1 MSQYFENNDS
11 LERETREITC
21 WCGTRKLSF
30 ITDRGVFSR
39 TEIDDASLFLVRNIP
54 EITGRVLDLG
64 CGYGFI
70 GIYTAVRNPLISLV
84 QCDVNERAVELC
96 RLNCE
101 ANGIISQA
109 VVSDGLA
116 SLDGSFDCI
125 LLNPPIHAGKE
136 VSYRLAEE
144 SLQNLSDDGRLY
156 IVIRKKHG
164 AQSMI
169 EHLSAVS
176 DVSIFRKEKGI
187 FIISCSRKKED
198 R

>member
-1 MSQYFENNDS
+1 MSQYFENNNS

>member
-101 ANGIISQA
+101 ANGISSHA

-144 SLQNLSDDGRLY
+144 SMEHLSNDGRLY
-156 IVIRKKHG
+156 IVIRTKHG

-176 DVSIFRKEKGI
+176 DVRILRKEKGI
-187 FIISCSRKKED
+187 FILSCSRKEED
-198 R
+198 Y

>member
-1 MSQYFENNDS
+1 MSQYFETNDS

-30 ITDRGVFSR
+30 LTDRGVFSR

-144 SLQNLSDDGRLY
+144 SMEHLSNDGRLY